1 MPRPAPPELAW
12 IAIDCPHCGE
22 RYDAPADPSGGS
34 TSYVEDCAVCCRPI
48 VVELVV
54 DADDGLVEVRV
65 RREQD

>member
-1 MPRPAPPELAW
+1 MSDSGPHELVW

-48 VVELVV
+48 VVALDV
-54 DADDGLVEVRV
+54 DPEDGAVAARF

>member
-1 MPRPAPPELAW
+1 MPRPTSPELAW
-12 IAIDCPHCGE
+12 ITIDCPYCGE

-34 TSYVEDCAVCCRPI
+34 TSYVEDCAICCRPI

-54 DADDGLVEVRV
+54 DVDGELAEVRV